1 MLQLAYISTART
13 EIDQPLLD
21 DVLAASR
28 RNNQKV
34 GVTGLLVAGGKRF
47 LQVLEGPE
55 AAVLS
60 TYARIQGDD
69 RHRGFVLLSCAKV
82 ERPSF
87 GSWSMAYQAGGSAG
101 AGESLDDVVG
111 ALTMGITDRN
121 LRAQFDGFAKL
132 HSRAA

>member
-1 MLQLAYISTART
+1 MPPRSA
-13 EIDQPLLD
+13 
-21 DVLAASR
+21 
-28 RNNQKV
+28 
-34 GVTGLLVAGGKRF
+34 
-47 LQVLEGPE
+47 